1 MLAIIV
7 ACLWPIESVYIA
19 AANVTLFGI
28 HASDP
33 VEKILFVL
41 LLLLTHCI
49 YVVWLLFCSEILQA
63 FLDIAKNTEDTAQA
77 VGQLLGAST
86 RMKEGAGTEPSKPQS

>member
-19 AANVTLFGI
+19 VVNVTVFGI
-28 HASDP
+28 IASDP
-33 VEKILFVL
+33 VEKIVLVL

-63 FLDIAKNTEDTAQA
+63 FLDIAKNTEDTAEA
-77 VGQLLGAST
+77 VGQLLGTSIK
-86 RMKEGAGTEPSKPQS
+86 MQEGVAGAESSKPQ